1 MPLSQLLK
9 PTVVPR
15 SQVAHL
21 NPILYDDGR
30 AVNEFFAP
38 GTEYFGRQVV
48 PPDNKWSDGTRSFM
62 APISHYHLL
71 QTESFHV
78 ESGEGLWYLR
88 DKTIYLKAGDNITIP
103 RFVAHR
109 FENVPGS
116 TQPLSILYRYDAQR
130 YEMERRFFSNTLT
143 YLDDCRVAGV
153 SPSVLQLC
161 IFLSDCWM
169 PGDFLWV
176 PGGEHVRCLV
186 NALFMWVMAAIG
198 RVVFGYKG
206 AYSEYYVPKVGGE
219 YFKSSSKKVT

>member
-1 MPLSQLLK
+1 MCS
-9 PTVVPR
+9 TVSSAKVP
-15 SQVAHL
+15 
-21 NPILYDDGR
+21 
-30 AVNEFFAP
+30 
-38 GTEYFGRQVV
+38 QVV
-48 PPDNKWSDGTRSFM
+48 EAPQEHQHTHILSGSSYLSDIILLTHHK

-78 ESGEGLWYLR
+78 ESGEGLWYLQG
-88 DKTIYLKAGDNITIP
+88 KTIYLKAGDDITIP

-130 YEMERRFFSNTLT
+130 YDMERRFFCNTLT

-186 NALFMWVMAAIG
+186 NALFMWTMAAIG
-198 RVVFGYKG
+198 RLVFGYKG
-206 AYSEYYVPKVGGE
+206 AYSEYYAPKVGGE